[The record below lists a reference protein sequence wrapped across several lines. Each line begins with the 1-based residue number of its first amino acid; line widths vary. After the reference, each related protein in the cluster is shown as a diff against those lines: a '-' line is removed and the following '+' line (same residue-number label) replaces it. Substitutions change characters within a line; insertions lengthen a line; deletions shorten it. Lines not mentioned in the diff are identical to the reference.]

1 MIILAKKKKVKEDFD
16 YAALVRNR
24 KLPILTLD
32 SRWHKIYENKKKDA
46 RIRKLEDDLNS
57 KIKQQGKVNTDLKEL
72 GKLKKKLMSEIVNN
86 MGESS
91 NSKQEILRQK
101 KLGKS
106 KRFIEEINSKVE
118 NYENQKLELPS
129 EIRRANE
136 ALMVAT
142 AEQCYEQIL
151 DNEVKLKEL
160 TEWIEKT
167 RTELKRRIIIKQ
179 EMEEH
184 NENMYSYLHDMLGPE
199 FMQIFDERHRN

>member
-1 MIILAKKKKVKEDFD
+1 VILLSKKKKSREEFD

-24 KLPILTLD
+24 KLPLLTLD

-46 RIRKLEDDLNS
+46 RIKRLEEDLNN
-57 KIKQQGKVNTDLKEL
+57 KIKQQGKVNSDLKEL

-86 MGESS
+86 MEQSTDT
-91 NSKQEILRQK
+91 KHEIMRQK

-106 KRFIEEINSKVE
+106 KQFIEEINSKVE

-136 ALMVAT
+136 ALMIAT
-142 AEQCYEQIL
+142 AEQCYEQLLI
-151 DNEVKLKEL
+151 NEQKIKVL

-167 RTELKRRIIIKQ
+167 RTELKNRVILKQ

-199 FMQIFDERHRN
+199 FMQVFDERHRN

>member
-1 MIILAKKKKVKEDFD
+1 MIILSKKRSKEEFN
-16 YAALVRNR
+16 YAELVRNT

-32 SRWHKIYENKKKDA
+32 SRWHKIFENKKKDA
-46 RIRKLEDDLNS
+46 RIRRLEEELNN
-57 KIKQQGKVNTDLKEL
+57 KIKQQGKVNSELKEL

-86 MGESS
+86 MNENS

-106 KRFIEEINSKVE
+106 KQFIEEINSKVE
-118 NYENQKLELPS
+118 DYETQKLELPS

-151 DNEVKLKEL
+151 INEEKLKEL
-160 TEWIEKT
+160 TEWIEKM
-167 RTELKRRIIIKQ
+167 RIELKNRVILKQ

-199 FMQIFDERHRN
+199 FMQVFDERHRN